1 MSQHPTPPAPAPGRP
16 RPCPRTTGGNLRLV
30 RWRDGRRGL
39 ALLPLLTMLV
49 TGCATVQPDHTLA
62 TTRQQLGAQ
71 QDALT
76 LQRDDDQRAQASRSA
91 DTLLA
96 QPLDADAAQR
106 LALLQSPALQA
117 LLAEAWAADIAGAAA
132 ARPADLRLT
141 WERMVHG
148 GETEL
153 TRSLGLGLTDLL
165 LWPARARA
173 ADRQGDARR
182 LALAQQV
189 LAHGQA
195 VRQQWLRAVAAR
207 ELLGYHEQVR
217 EAADASAELARRMQ
231 SVGNFNRLRR
241 AREQAFQADA
251 VARLAQAVQAEVAER
266 EALVR
271 LLGLDSEQA
280 LRLQLPERLPA
291 LPAQPRDAA
300 EVTRIASTQR
310 IDLALARREL
320 DARLAEGS
328 AGGGLASVVDIEASL
343 IRSRSGDERAR
354 GTELEL
360 SLPVLDAG
368 AAKRAKL
375 DARQLIAFNRLAQA
389 QREAASLLR
398 ERYAGY
404 RSAFDLAQQARGT
417 LLPLR
422 QTIADEM
429 LLNYNGMLVGVFELL
444 AEARAQVGAVITTIE
459 AQRDFWLAD
468 AALQAAIQGVP
479 AAAPTPAGG
488 AAAAAAEP
496 AGH

>member
-1 MSQHPTPPAPAPGRP
+1 MTLHPTPPASHG
-16 RPCPRTTGGNLRLV
+16 RPCPRNAGRGIRLG
-30 RWRDGRRGL
+30 RWFGL
-39 ALLPLLTMLV
+39 SLV
-49 TGCATVQPDHTLA
+49 PVLFAGCATVPPDDTLA
-62 TTRQQLGAQ
+62 TTRRHLGEQQA
-71 QDALT
+71 ALT
-76 LQRDDDQRAQASRSA
+76 LQRDEDQRAQAARAA
-91 DTLLA
+91 DALLA

-148 GETEL
+148 GEVEL

-173 ADRQGDARR
+173 ADRHGDTRR

-207 ELLGYHEQVR
+207 ELLGYHTQVR

-231 SVGNFNRLRR
+231 SAGNFNRLRR

-271 LLGLDSEQA
+271 LLGLDSAQA
-280 LRLQLPERLPA
+280 QRLRLPERLHA

-300 EVTRIASTQR
+300 EVTGAASAQR
-310 IDLALARREL
+310 IDLALARRAL
-320 DARLAEGS
+320 DARLADDT
-328 AGGGLASVVDIEASL
+328 AGGGLASVVDVEATL
-343 IRSRSGDERAR
+343 IRSRAGDGRAR

-360 SLPVLDAG
+360 RLPVLDAG
-368 AAKRAKL
+368 AARRAGL
-375 DARQLIAFNRLAQA
+375 DARQLVAFNRLEQA
-389 QREAASLLR
+389 QREAGSLLR

-404 RSAFDLAQQARGT
+404 RSAFDLAQQALGT

-444 AEARAQVGAVITTIE
+444 AEARAQVGAVITSIE

-479 AAAPTPAGG
+479 AAAPKLAGG
-488 AAAAAAEP
+488 SPATAAEP